1 MTWIKFNLILILKRM
16 KLISSPRDAQEE
28 TLLFVWL
35 VDFLTV
41 ELPHS
46 KNNSIN
52 CSISL
57 SMEIKL
63 TAYHVEI

>member
-1 MTWIKFNLILILKRM
+1 MTWIKFNFILILKRM
-16 KLISSPRDAQEE
+16 KLISSQRDAQEE

-35 VDFLTV
+35 AGFLTV

-46 KNNSIN
+46 KNNSMN

-63 TAYHVEI
+63 TVCHVEI